1 MSTTSTRVSTMPK
14 AKINDTKLLRLI
26 DRGESQSRAAEI
38 LGVSR
43 QAVNKRL
50 LELRGR
56 TTKVVVAKKVEKVI
70 DRKLDAIDQLQKVNQ
85 VAHQLL
91 NELTG
96 EDQVID
102 RMVKAVEGSLVYEGD
117 PIKQKEHIRRVI
129 LRVNQDKN
137 TALKTCGEIR
147 NQLELQLK
155 IFQTI
160 FDMRAVEEFQNEV
173 LQTIS
178 EVSPELR
185 NKIIT
190 RLNQKRALSS
200 ALRFH

>member
-1 MSTTSTRVSTMPK
+1 MPK